1 MNVKSV
7 FIVWTNLSPRA
18 ETMAAELKLDG
29 QVGFLYEDR
38 LKGRWL
44 TPLRYLVQAWK
55 TWLLLER
62 ERPEVVFV
70 QSPPIFAPLVV
81 AVWCQLRGKTGSSGQ
96 RAFYAIDS
104 HTSTFNSR
112 KWSWA
117 LPLLYLLSRGA
128 AVTIVASEAA
138 QEMLQNWK
146 VRSLF
151 LIDGLPVLS
160 PDSNTIGS
168 QGEWRVAVISSF
180 YSDEPVAEVFAAAR
194 LMPQVTF
201 YFSGNSERLAASMR
215 AQKPENVI
223 LTGFLPDSAYASLL
237 NHVQGLVVLTKE
249 PNILNCGAY
258 EAITMGKPAILSDWP
273 QMRRYFTR
281 GFVYV
286 NNTPEAIAAGI
297 KKLLSQQ
304 SLLIPEILAMR
315 SELVAKRQ
323 PKFEELGAIL
333 GIGNPTQKQEP
344 PSKIP
349 V

>member
-1 MNVKSV
+1 MSVKSV

-44 TPLRYLVQAWK
+44 TPLRYPVQAWR

-96 RAFYAIDS
+96 QALYAIDC
-104 HTSTFNSR
+104 HTGTFNSR

-128 AVTIVASEAA
+128 AVTLVASDAA

-151 LIDGLPVLS
+151 VPLS
-160 PDSNTIGS
+160 RPPCT
-168 QGEWRVAVISSF
+168 RAFISMIRYWTQF
-180 YSDEPVAEVFAAAR
+180 VN
-194 LMPQVTF
+194 
-201 YFSGNSERLAASMR
+201 SGNR
-215 AQKPENVI
+215 N
-223 LTGFLPDSAYASLL
+223 LP
-237 NHVQGLVVLTKE
+237 HV
-249 PNILNCGAY
+249 P
-258 EAITMGKPAILSDWP
+258 
-273 QMRRYFTR
+273 R
-281 GFVYV
+281 
-286 NNTPEAIAAGI
+286 
-297 KKLLSQQ
+297 
-304 SLLIPEILAMR
+304 
-315 SELVAKRQ
+315 
-323 PKFEELGAIL
+323 
-333 GIGNPTQKQEP
+333 
-344 PSKIP
+344 
-349 V
+349 